1 MSKGERHGVAPAR
14 EDAPVIGALWILA
27 GTTMMACLAL
37 LVHVV
42 GHDVNNA
49 MILFATYIVG
59 SALLLPFALWKRVL
73 FVHQASLGLQVAR
86 ALASVTQIALFFIA
100 LRTVPLVDAVLL
112 RASAPIWVPVLM
124 LVFWRQAMPPRM
136 WLFIAA
142 GFIGVA
148 LVLQPF
154 LVPMTLGYA
163 LALGSGIVYGL
174 QNVLNRMLDEAG
186 EPLLRTMTWIFVAG
200 ACLAAVPAA
209 IDWQTPSPTS
219 LVMLAVIGLSAIA
232 STTAL
237 VFGFNYAPAYV
248 LAPFLYFS
256 VVVSALLD
264 WLVFDRVPS
273 VITLVGCVV
282 VVAACVAMTRVA
294 QHQPQ
299 KAAAP

>member
-1 MSKGERHGVAPAR
+1 MTPAR
-14 EDAPVIGALWILA
+14 DDAPVIGALWILA
-27 GTTMMACLAL
+27 GTTIMACLAL

-42 GHDVNNA
+42 GRDVNNA
-49 MILFATYIVG
+49 MILFATYVVG
-59 SALLLPFALWKRVL
+59 SAVLLPFALWKRVL
-73 FVHQASLGLQVAR
+73 FVQHAPIGLQLVR
-86 ALASVTQIALFFIA
+86 AFASVAQIALFFIA

-154 LVPMTLGYA
+154 LVPMTVGYA
-163 LALGSGIVYGL
+163 LALGAGIVYGL
-174 QNVLNRMLDEAG
+174 QNVLNRKLDEAG
-186 EPLLRTMTWIFVAG
+186 EPLLRTLTLIFVVG
-200 ACLAAVPAA
+200 ACLTAVPAA
-209 IDWQTPSPTS
+209 IDWQTPSAMS

-232 STTAL
+232 STTGI
-237 VFGFNYAPAYV
+237 VMGFNYAPAYV

-264 WLVFDRVPS
+264 WFVVDRAPNL
-273 VITLVGCVV
+273 ITILGCAV
-282 VVAACVAMTRVA
+282 VVAACIAMTR
-294 QHQPQ
+294 
-299 KAAAP
+299 AARHATQTSANS